1 MDVPDAPA
9 GYTRLIMKSR
19 FGAGRDFTVLEP
31 GTEAEVYVVDGKIG
45 IRPKA
50 DILDASGTI
59 VATAR
64 GEMLAFPKRIE
75 ISDAE
80 GNPLAYLHAKPFSF
94 VKDKIEVMLEG
105 GKSLLMEGNLIEKD
119 YSLKDEHGHV
129 VVQITQKWISVRDRY
144 TLDIADGFSVPIAL
158 ALTWSI
164 DRWIERD

>member
-1 MDVPDAPA
+1 MDVPTAPA

-31 GTEAEVYVVDGKIG
+31 ETEAEVYVVDGKIG

-75 ISDAE
+75 ISDAD
-80 GNPLAYLHAKPFSF
+80 GHPLAYLHAKPFSF
-94 VKDKIEVMLEG
+94 VKDKIEVTLEG

-129 VVQITQKWISVRDRY
+129 MVQITQKWMAVRDRY
-144 TLDIADGFSVPIAL
+144 TLDVADGFAVPIAL